1 MILAGLGFSTKMQRQ
16 QTRCTIF
23 FTSLRSAAL
32 YGYKLHNGEQLT
44 VVKLVKERLMLVIVY
59 LSKVLFLTSML
70 LIYYR
75 ENPFLPPPPPPPAYL
90 FKAHLRGGLVET
102 EGLFEREGLF
112 N

>member
-1 MILAGLGFSTKMQRQ
+1 MILAGLGFSTKMQHQ

-23 FTSLRSAAL
+23 FTFLDSATL

-59 LSKVLFLTSML
+59 LSKVLFLTSIP
-70 LIYYR
+70 LIYYHKSSIK
-75 ENPFLPPPPPPPAYL
+75 PPPPRPAYL

>member
-1 MILAGLGFSTKMQRQ
+1 MILAGLGFSTKMQHQ

-23 FTSLRSAAL
+23 FTFLDSATL

-59 LSKVLFLTSML
+59 LSKVLFLTSIP

-75 ENPFLPPPPPPPAYL
+75 KSSIKPPPPPAYL
-90 FKAHLRGGLVET
+90 CKAHLRGGLVET
-102 EGLFEREGLF
+102 EGLFEGEGLF
-112 N
+112 I

>member
-1 MILAGLGFSTKMQRQ
+1 MILAGLGFSTKMQHQ

-23 FTSLRSAAL
+23 FTSLHSATL
-32 YGYKLHNGEQLT
+32 YGYKLHNGEQFT
-44 VVKLVKERLMLVIVY
+44 VVKLVKERLMLVTVY
-59 LSKVLFLTSML
+59 LSKVLFLTSIP

-75 ENPFLPPPPPPPAYL
+75 KSSIKPPLAYL

>member
-1 MILAGLGFSTKMQRQ
+1 MILAGLGFSTKMQHQ
-16 QTRCTIF
+16 QTRYTIF
-23 FTSLRSAAL
+23 FTFLDSATL

-59 LSKVLFLTSML
+59 LSKVLFLTSIP

-75 ENPFLPPPPPPPAYL
+75 KSSFKPPPPAYL
-90 FKAHLRGGLVET
+90 FKAHLRGCLVET

>member
-1 MILAGLGFSTKMQRQ
+1 MILAGLGFSTKMQHQ

-23 FTSLRSAAL
+23 FTFLDSATL

-59 LSKVLFLTSML
+59 LSKVLFLTSIP
-70 LIYYR
+70 LIYYHKSSIKH
-75 ENPFLPPPPPPPAYL
+75 PPAYL
-90 FKAHLRGGLVET
+90 FKAHLRGGLLET

>member
-1 MILAGLGFSTKMQRQ
+1 MILAGLGFSTKMQHQ

-23 FTSLRSAAL
+23 FTFLDSATL

-59 LSKVLFLTSML
+59 LSKVLFLTSIP

-75 ENPFLPPPPPPPAYL
+75 KSSIKPPPAYL